1 MPRYRLTVAYDGTD
15 FCGWQAQRPF
25 ADITQD
31 DGSVVRRR
39 TDLRTVQHALE
50 AAIRDVVREEV
61 TVLGASRTDSGV
73 HAVAQTA
80 AFTTSDDRKGPP
92 DERLMLAINSRLPE
106 DVIVTA
112 LARTRDDFDPIRDCI
127 AKGYRYAVRT
137 GPLRPIRDRR
147 FVHHQWEALDH
158 HAMHEA
164 ARHIAGEHD
173 FAAFAAAGH
182 GRESTVRTVF
192 GCAVTR
198 PEPTLIHIDVSGD
211 GFLYNMVRIIAGTLV
226 DVGKG
231 RKQPGD
237 IPAIIASRDRTRAG
251 MTMPA
256 QGLTLM
262 WMRYAD
268 DRAADAP

>member
-25 ADITQD
+25 VETTLN
-31 DGSVVRRR
+31 DGSVGRARA
-39 TDLRTVQHALE
+39 DLRTVQHALE
-50 AAIRDVVREEV
+50 IAIRDVVREEV
-61 TVLGASRTDSGV
+61 GVLGASRTDSGV

-80 AFTTSDDRKGPP
+80 AFTTTDQRKGPP

-106 DVIVTA
+106 DVVITS
-112 LARTRDDFDPIRDCI
+112 LERTRDDFDPIRDCI
-127 AKGYRYAVRT
+127 AKGYRYAIRT
-137 GPLRPIRDRR
+137 GPLRPVRDRR
-147 FVHHQWEALDH
+147 FIHYLWESLDH
-158 HAMHEA
+158 LAMHDA
-164 ARHIAGEHD
+164 AKHIAGTHD

-192 GCAVTR
+192 ACSVAR
-198 PEPTLIHIDVSGD
+198 PEPTLIHIDVAGG

-231 RKQPGD
+231 RKSPDD
-237 IPAIIASRDRTRAG
+237 IPGILASLDRTRAG

-262 WMRYAD
+262 WMRYAED
-268 DRAADAP
+268 GPGAA